1 MPAAPLNIRANFVAN
16 IFAASPAA
24 VQFGATPDRALV
36 TSQQTINVQ
45 APPGVTWSASA
56 NQNFIM
62 VSPTLGTGNG
72 SFTISMVT
80 SNLPVSGTVSG
91 MGILTSPNFSNSPT
105 VTVTATI
112 GQSTKPFGAFDTP
125 VDGTTGVV
133 GAVPV
138 TGWALD
144 SIEVVKVD
152 IWREPVPG
160 EAAASNGLVYIAAAV
175 FSFAAPPHLH

>member
-91 MGILTSPNFSNSPT
+91 MVILKSPNFSNSPT

-112 GQSTKPFGAFDTP
+112 GQSTKPFGVSDTP

-133 GAVPV
+133 GPVPV
-138 TGWALD
+138 TPPARPLIHPLTRD
-144 SIEVVKVD
+144 VC
-152 IWREPVPG
+152 
-160 EAAASNGLVYIAAAV
+160 IA
-175 FSFAAPPHLH
+175 P